1 MQAFE
6 HFSFPVQ
13 SAHLVY
19 TLPRFVPCVPQRRTS
34 SVDIGI
40 TFCFL
45 MNIFAYMEQL
55 RVGQCWGFHRRA
67 AGR

>member
-6 HFSFPVQ
+6 QFSFPVQ

-19 TLPRFVPCVPQRRTS
+19 VLPRFVPCVPQRRTS

-45 MNIFAYMEQL
+45 INIFAYVEQP

-67 AGR
+67 AGS